1 MKTKNRFYKF
11 FQISKVL
18 VLILTV
24 LLMGMQYL
32 FAGLGQG
39 VLVMVDVSINYL
51 MFVII
56 QIIYVIGVKKY
67 DLNNKLVPVLI
78 ILATIELLLGVFFDI
93 CVVLPEEIFR
103 TLEVVLRFVPIA
115 PAIVMCFFYSN
126 SLNGYKGYVQ
136 FMKMNKDKEERKRFL
151 DSND

>member
-11 FQISKVL
+11 FQISKVW

-24 LLMGMQYL
+24 LLMGTQYL

-51 MFVII
+51 MFVVI
-56 QIIYVIGVKKY
+56 QIIYAIGIKKY
-67 DLNNKLVPVLI
+67 DLNTKLIPVLI
-78 ILATIELLLGVFFDI
+78 ILSIIELLFGVFFNL
-93 CVVLPEEIFR
+93 CVVFPQDIFR
-103 TLEVVLRFVPIA
+103 TLEIVLRFVPIV
-115 PAIVMCFFYSN
+115 PAIVICFFYSH
-126 SLNGYKGYVQ
+126 SLKGYKGYVQ